1 MLRYLW
7 MLSSLFFYSFLEEL
21 YFYYFL
27 LISFKIDF
35 LLDWSSSDEFENSAE
50 KSQFCTR
57 LEELDLKL
65 GKVFQL

>member
-1 MLRYLW
+1 MDVVIFV
-7 MLSSLFFYSFLEEL
+7 FFYSFLEKL